1 MAWTLQSQPTGS
13 HELEVY
19 KYLKKQTGNAQ
30 LAHNVAQFMD
40 LRKYLDTHNF
50 ESASDLRKNVLSD
63 GQPLFSKSES
73 ETLFEMTRKRGG
85 GSDSALRSLV
95 DFFYGWMPYGLTVL
109 AEDVVTPNMFILHV
123 LENDPE
129 AGPLYSTALDAV
141 TAALPAIGT
150 AAHDIAS
157 NVIGAI
163 PIPESGPVG
172 GLIGWMVGSVFMFL
186 TMLVHMSRRH
196 WAEVFILSTALVP
209 FAGESLYQAAQSA
222 EKFVKKTAQRRA
234 DLVETSG
241 RLYGSEVAGIV
252 SDVIPDLNNPP
263 VDTFSPPPETV
274 QFANDIKNSIPSGS
288 PAELIANGQKQ
299 LELQGIPTSIDSAK
313 QKLTEQIGNLGLPT
327 SLDSAKQLA
336 ANKANDT
343 IRSVTGGK
351 PLSSRL
357 RSKDKW
363 RTQRQLRR

>member
-1 MAWTLQSQPTGS
+1 MVWTLESQPIGTR
-13 HELEVY
+13 ELDVY

-30 LAHNVAQFMD
+30 LAHNVAKFME
-40 LRKYLDTHNF
+40 LRTYLDSNNF
-50 ESASDLRKNVLSD
+50 ENAAELRKNVLSD
-63 GQPLFSKSES
+63 GQLLFSKSES
-73 ETLFEMTRKRGG
+73 EKLFEQTRKKGG
-85 GSDSALRSLV
+85 GSDNALRSLV
-95 DFFYGWMPYGLTVL
+95 DFFYGWMPYGLTVI

-241 RLYGSEVAGIV
+241 RLYGSEIAGIV
-252 SDVIPDLNNPP
+252 SDVIPDLDNPP
-263 VDTFSPPPETV
+263 IDTFSPPPETV
-274 QFANDIKNSIPSGS
+274 QFANDIKDFGS

-299 LELQGIPTSIDSAK
+299 LELQGIPTSVESAK
-313 QKLTEQIGNLGLPT
+313 QKLAEQVGNLGLPT
-327 SLDSAKQLA
+327 SLDSAKQMA
-336 ANKANDT
+336 AEQ
-343 IRSVTGGK
+343 VTGGK

-357 RSKDKW
+357 LSKDKW
-363 RTQRQLRR
+363 RTQRRSRR